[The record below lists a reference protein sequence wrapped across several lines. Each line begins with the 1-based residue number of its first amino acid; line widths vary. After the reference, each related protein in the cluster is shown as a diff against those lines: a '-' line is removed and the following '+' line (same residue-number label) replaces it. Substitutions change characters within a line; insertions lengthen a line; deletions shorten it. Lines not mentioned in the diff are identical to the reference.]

1 VLCHFA
7 QGRGIRRLEG
17 RGTGGRRGPGCRLV
31 CLAVGRYWGFDCR
44 LVSLWFPARSVGRG
58 PFRRR
63 RRRGGWFELVRV
75 AGGGGRAPRYAGSRH
90 GVARSAVVRVTP
102 LPSESRHGV
111 ARSALVRV
119 AGDRGIAPLPAGE
132 RHGVGRSAL
141 VWVAGGG
148 GGVPLWA
155 YLRCGG
161 AGWFSLLQAV
171 EGRGVGLL
179 AAGWRHAGVGRF
191 AIGRGPGVAILTTG
205 RGARLAGRGRRV
217 HPGTGGLGQ
226 AVSVGGRPLGRRL
239 RIRRGRG
246 PRRSSSLVLESRSG
260 QIGAVGL
267 DFGVE
272 RVAHPYSSSMFSSS
286 AGSSGPTAPVH
297 RTHSSPSGATWSKAT
312 APSR

>member
-1 VLCHFA
+1 MPLRSGARHPA
-7 QGRGIRRLEG
+7 T
-17 RGTGGRRGPGCRLV
+17 RGTGSRRTTRRRVSTRLLGGWPVLGCLLSTGRSVVSRQVRWTRALPVTAMRRRLVRARTCGGRWRARSPVCRL
-31 CLAVGRYWGFDCR
+31 AT
-44 LVSLWFPARSVGRG
+44 
-58 PFRRR
+58 RRR
-63 RRRGGWFELVRV
+63 PVRGR
-75 AGGGGRAPRYAGSRH
+75 AGGSPAGRARDTASAG
-90 GVARSAVVRVTP
+90 
-102 LPSESRHGV
+102 PSSV
-111 ARSALVRV
+111 WV

-148 GGVPLWA
+148 GGGPLRA
-155 YLRCGG
+155 DLRCGG
-161 AGWFSLLQAV
+161 AGWFALLQAV

-179 AAGWRHAGVGRF
+179 PAGWRHAGVGCY
-191 AIGRGPGVAILTTG
+191 AIGLGPRVAFLTTG
-205 RGARLAGRGRRV
+205 CGARLVGRGRRV
-217 HPGTGGLGQ
+217 HPRTGGLGQ

-239 RIRRGRG
+239 RIRGGRG
-246 PRRSSSLVLESRSG
+246 PRRRSSLMLGSRSG
-260 QIGAVGL
+260 RIVAVSL